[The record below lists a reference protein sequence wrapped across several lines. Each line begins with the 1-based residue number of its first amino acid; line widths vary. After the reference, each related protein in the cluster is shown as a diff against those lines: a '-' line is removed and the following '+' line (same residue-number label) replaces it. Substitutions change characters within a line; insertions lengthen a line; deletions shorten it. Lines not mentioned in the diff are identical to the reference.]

1 MTTFKTIRRGAIAC
15 SLTLLAV
22 TVAHAQDQT
31 ASPGST
37 DIYFTDFQK
46 MFATTDSAASVAPRS
61 TATPSSTDI
70 WTTDFQKRFT
80 TFNSVPETR
89 DVVRHNGYS
98 DLWSTDFQ
106 KLFM

>member
-46 MFATTDSAASVAPRS
+46 MFATTDSVAPRS
-61 TATPSSTDI
+61 TAAPSSTDI